1 VPVIPAHDSSGPGL
15 PAPVELGDL
24 LEPFARRGVD
34 LGLERIRA
42 ALAEA
47 GDPQRRFAAV
57 QVAGTNGK
65 GSICTMLH
73 AILRAAGLHC
83 GTYRSPHLVSWCERI
98 RIDEAWIAPDT
109 LRADLAR
116 WQAVGR
122 RHALTPFELLT
133 AAAFDRFAR
142 EALDLVVLEVGLGG
156 RLDATTAHPERL
168 VLGFGAIGLDHCEQ
182 LGDSLAAIATEKAG
196 VLSPG
201 SLAFSAAQEPEVAEV
216 LEREAQRREARLEW
230 VEALPPTSDGG
241 PMLGL
246 AGDCQRPLARAA
258 GAAPLAGPAAAAGW
272 RPQSP
277 GRRGPTPGT
286 RSAGP
291 PGTVRG
297 RRAALAAGH
306 PAAQAGPRPGRCPTG
321 LRGSGRNRADPGP
334 CQLELG
340 RPAGQPAPVGRTP
353 GGGGRSRRRTGLA
366 SGPRPPAGGGRL
378 APSARRR
385 DPAAGGGGFC
395 TFRAMTN
402 REARARLE
410 GSSPARTVPMT
421 LELTSDERNKLL
433 GGPLAA
439 ALAVMTVDMG
449 IVSSAQE
456 AIALGKE
463 LAGASARYAS
473 NPLITSLFDPEALK
487 KGLSP
492 EKLQVTPED
501 VRNGKVLD
509 RALEEVDAALAL
521 ARTKADEATVQ
532 EYARLIVEGCEAVAA
547 AAGKGL
553 FGSGEKVSPE
563 EKAALDRIRQ
573 HLGVSAA

>member
-1 VPVIPAHDSSGPGL
+1 MPVSPAQDSSGPGL

-116 WQAVGR
+116 WQAIGR

-246 AGDCQRPLARAA
+246 AGDWQRRNGAVAAAMASALAGQGWPIGAEAIDRGLASARWPGRLERRHWRGRPLLLD
-258 GAAPLAGPAAAAGW
+258 GAHNPPAAAAL
-272 RPQSP
+272 
-277 GRRGPTPGT
+277 RRELDQ
-286 RSAGP
+286 
-291 PGTVRG
+291 
-297 RRAALAAGH
+297 LARQE
-306 PAAQAGPRPGRCPTG
+306 P
-321 LRGSGRNRADPGP
+321 S
-334 CQLELG
+334 
-340 RPAGQPAPVGRTP
+340 V
-353 GGGGRSRRRTGLA
+353 GGGRRWLLGIQRHKQAPDLVDALLACGDRAAIVPIPDHASWSLADLLA
-366 SGPRPPAGGGRL
+366 SRPQLAGRL
-378 APSARRR
+378 EAVD
-385 DPAAGGGGFC
+385 DPAAGLAWLAAPGPLPVV
-395 TFRAMTN
+395 A
-402 REARARLE
+402 
-410 GSSPARTVPMT
+410 GS
-421 LELTSDERNKLL
+421 LHLL
-433 GGPLAA
+433 GAVIPLLAA
-439 ALAVMTVDMG
+439 AD
-449 IVSSAQE
+449 SAPFEQ
-456 AIALGKE
+456 
-463 LAGASARYAS
+463 
-473 NPLITSLFDPEALK
+473 
-487 KGLSP
+487 
-492 EKLQVTPED
+492 
-501 VRNGKVLD
+501 
-509 RALEEVDAALAL
+509 
-521 ARTKADEATVQ
+521 
-532 EYARLIVEGCEAVAA
+532 
-547 AAGKGL
+547 
-553 FGSGEKVSPE
+553 
-563 EKAALDRIRQ
+563 
-573 HLGVSAA
+573 